1 MEYTDDLVLLKKY
14 IKLYYG
20 VDYEDIVFLNNNK
33 YDLRKEN
40 LLINK
45 PSTNNILICLQIF

>member
-45 PSTNNILICLQIF
+45 PSTNNILICL